1 MRSSKGNLAS
11 SGISMEYQGY
21 INEPSTEEC
30 ESPRECP
37 NSWIDTAK
45 TLARYFET
53 ERSEVVQTSSA
64 SK

>member
-1 MRSSKGNLAS
+1 
-11 SGISMEYQGY
+11 MEYQGY
-21 INEPSTEEC
+21 IKEPSTEEC

-37 NSWIDTAK
+37 NSCIETAK

-53 ERSEVVQTSSA
+53 ERSEVVQTSSE